1 MANLM
6 DTSPVKQGVALSTSA
21 DAFETCRAI
30 HVDVAGSA
38 TVTFFDGGVVAFTAL
53 PVGMFPYA
61 IKKFTAGTASIIAL
75 Y

>member
-6 DTSPVKQGVALSTSA
+6 DTSPVKQGVLLSTSA
-21 DAFETCRAI
+21 TAFETCRAI

-38 TVTFFDGGVVAFTAL
+38 TVTFSDGGVVEFSAL

-61 IKKFTAGTASIIAL
+61 IKKFTAGTATLVAL

>member
-6 DTSPVKQGVALSTSA
+6 DISPAKQGVVLATSA
-21 DAFETCRAI
+21 TPFEPCRAI

-38 TVTFFDGGVVAFTAL
+38 TLTFNDGGVVAFAAL
-53 PVGMFPYA
+53 PVGLFPYA
-61 IKKFTAGTASIIAL
+61 IKKFTAGTATIVAL

>member
-6 DTSPVKQGVALSTSA
+6 DTSSGKQGVLLSVSPT
-21 DAFETCRAI
+21 AFETCRAI

-38 TVTFFDGGVVAFTAL
+38 TLTFDDGGVVAFTAL
-53 PVGMFPYA
+53 PVGLFPYC
-61 IKKFTAGTASIIAL
+61 IKKFTAGTATIIAL